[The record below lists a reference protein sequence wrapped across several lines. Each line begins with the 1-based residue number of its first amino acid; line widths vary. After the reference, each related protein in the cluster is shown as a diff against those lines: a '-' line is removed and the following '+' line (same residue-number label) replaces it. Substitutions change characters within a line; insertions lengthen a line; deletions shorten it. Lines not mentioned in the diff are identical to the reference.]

1 MASFAK
7 ISEENE
13 VIQVL
18 ALDDVD
24 CQNESNVETESVGQ
38 AYLELHNTCPAHLW
52 IQTSYNTRANK
63 YWNNDGTEHSD
74 HSRAFRGI
82 YACIGFTWDSANE
95 IFWPP
100 QPYASWTKNTTTAE
114 WDSPVSQPLLTSE
127 QQSQNDAKTHK
138 WWYDWNEENQ
148 TWDLTDVLA

>member
-38 AYLELHNTCPAHLW
+38 Y
-52 IQTSYNTRANK
+52 TRGNLCCRCVRCRRRC
-63 YWNNDGTEHSD
+63 
-74 HSRAFRGI
+74 SRRRRR
-82 YACIGFTWDSANE
+82 
-95 IFWPP
+95 
-100 QPYASWTKNTTTAE
+100 
-114 WDSPVSQPLLTSE
+114 
-127 QQSQNDAKTHK
+127 
-138 WWYDWNEENQ
+138 
-148 TWDLTDVLA
+148 